1 MTHPEHNLDDG
12 QLPESASEVERSHG
26 SRHPWVRPEV
36 KDLPRLNDL
45 TLDTYGDPIGGWE
58 SVFA

>member
-1 MTHPEHNLDDG
+1 MTHPDHNLDDG
-12 QLPESASEVERSHG
+12 QPPESAGGGEHHDG
-26 SRHPWVRPEV
+26 SRRPWVRPEV

-45 TLDTYGDPIGGWE
+45 TLDTFGDPIGGWE

>member
-1 MTHPEHNLDDG
+1 MTHPEDRLDDDG
-12 QLPESASEVERSHG
+12 LIESAVDEELGRPP
-26 SRHPWVRPEV
+26 RRPWVPPEV

-45 TLDTYGDPIGGWE
+45 TLDTFGDPIGGWE